1 MNIDIISVIVFGL
14 LVFIYTFT
22 FSYNFL
28 LVCHLLQSLEKN
40 KVKNLFFS
48 LLGGTLSLFVFCGLA
63 GGIFLNSSKLKKP
76 SPFFQSLFHIPVT
89 GAELLII
96 LDIIA
101 GIILCLWLSKLCVV
115 SLRHSLKQELL
126 EFWEVVG
133 LSLFLVSL
141 MVLAS
146 VLSMNRM
153 GKLAVMGVGLIL
165 FIILFLLKSLA
176 DNSEHAKNMYLSLS
190 GPLVFGLLGIF
201 LGILIA

>member
-1 MNIDIISVIVFGL
+1 MINTVGNIGLSLLMFLYIATSLSNVFVLNQQTFKIVRGETLKIVGGGNLSGLLFFGL
-14 LVFIYTFT
+14 GILFYTY
-22 FSYNFL
+22 S
-28 LVCHLLQSLEKN
+28 QE
-40 KVKNLFFS
+40 
-48 LLGGTLSLFVFCGLA
+48 LSQ
-63 GGIFLNSSKLKKP
+63 
-76 SPFFQSLFHIPVT
+76 FFQSLFHIPVT

-101 GIILCLWLSKLCVV
+101 GIILCLWLFKLCVV

-146 VLSMNRM
+146 VLIMNRM
-153 GKLAVMGVGLIL
+153 GKLAVMSVGLIL

-176 DNSEHAKNMYLSLS
+176 GNSEHATSMYLSLS

-201 LGILIA
+201 LGVLIA

>member
-89 GAELLII
+89 GVELLII

-101 GIILCLWLSKLCVV
+101 GIVLGLWLFKLCVV
-115 SLRHSLKQELL
+115 LWQHSLKKEL
-126 EFWEVVG
+126 V
-133 LSLFLVSL
+133 
-141 MVLAS
+141 
-146 VLSMNRM
+146 
-153 GKLAVMGVGLIL
+153 
-165 FIILFLLKSLA
+165 
-176 DNSEHAKNMYLSLS
+176 
-190 GPLVFGLLGIF
+190 IF
-201 LGILIA
+201 LACISLLLFVGMGLTIFFILHPSNQSVVAISGIIIASILEVLLALLLRINSKSKSFQHTYSGFWIIIYFVLIHYGFG